1 MNSFIIGIAGGTA
14 SGKTT
19 VAKKIY
25 KETSHLGNVTLIKLD
40 DYYKCLDDLSLEE
53 RNKVNYDHPDS
64 IDFDLLKQNL
74 SDLKNGKSVE
84 KPIYDFTCHNRC
96 KETEHLEPTNVI
108 ILEGILVFV
117 DEEIRDMFDM
127 KIYVD
132 TADDIRFIR
141 RLQRD
146 MNERGRTLESVVN
159 QYLSTVRPMHEQFIE
174 PSKKYA
180 DVIIPEGGNNP
191 IVIDL
196 LVSKINS
203 LIENSIK

>member
-25 KETSHLGNVTLIKLD
+25 TETSSLGNVTLIKLD
-40 DYYKCLDDLSLEE
+40 DYYKCRDDMTLEE
-53 RNKVNYDHPDS
+53 REKVNYDHPDS
-64 IDFDLLKQNL
+64 IDFELLKQNL
-74 SDLKNGKSVE
+74 QDLKCGKSIE
-84 KPIYDFTCHNRC
+84 KPIYDFTVHNRS
-96 KETEHLEPTNVI
+96 KETEHIEPTNVI

-141 RLQRD
+141 RLSRD
-146 MNERGRTLESVVN
+146 MKERGRTLESVVN
-159 QYLSTVRPMHEQFIE
+159 QYLTTVRPMHEQFIE

-203 LIENSIK
+203 LIENNIK